1 MSTREATEADP
12 LLSRQQSAIEAAE
25 AAQAKLKE
33 TQQMMD
39 KRIDGFV
46 TALGAEQYLNHLL
59 DRKQANALY
68 PTTLFVARACKGCL
82 IFFVVVCTI
91 GLLTG
96 FLFQGSLELLEEINA
111 MDAIEAPKLML
122 CPQPWGHKFAVRPH
136 VSKASIVNIP
146 GGQSTPLSEET
157 KHQPGNFSHVP
168 CAPEASQ
175 CQCLDFSTVMLRP
188 KQGARAGEYDD
199 WPYLRVE
206 FQAANAGEAPGEQYA
221 FGFYAMDHTIPQTWS
236 YSRLGYM
243 TQGDVSAEEVA
254 TGKTEFTDGEPC
266 PRYGFRRTGEQI
278 NQHAD
283 GRTVLVF
290 GYDVFYLYV
299 IATLGSKW
307 SVFSLV
313 TLCLL
318 FCAAINNFGLF
329 EIMFPEQLDPD
340 DPAQLMPNP
349 ILTTLC
355 GRCCMCLVPKRTSTE
370 EEAEGV

>member
-1 MSTREATEADP
+1 MSAPEATEADP
-12 LLSRQQSAIEAAE
+12 LLRRQRSAIEAAE
-25 AAQAKLKE
+25 AAQAKIAE
-33 TQQMMD
+33 TQAAMD
-39 KRIDGFV
+39 KRVDNIV
-46 TALGAEQYLNHLL
+46 NALGAEKYLNQLL
-59 DRKQANALY
+59 NRKQAESLY
-68 PTTLFVARACKGCL
+68 PTTLFVARLCKGCL
-82 IFFVVVCTI
+82 IFFVVVCTM

-96 FLFQGSLELLEEINA
+96 FLFQGSLELLEEINQV
-111 MDAIEAPKLML
+111 DAFEAPKLML

-136 VSKASIVNIP
+136 VSKAAIVAIP
-146 GGQSTPLSEET
+146 GGEQSPLAEET
-157 KHQPGNFSHVP
+157 KHQPGNFTHIP

-175 CQCLDFSTVMLRP
+175 CHCLDFTSVTLRP
-188 KQGARAGEYDD
+188 KEGARAGEYDY

-221 FGFYAMDHTIPQTWS
+221 FGFYALDHLMPQTWS
-236 YSRLGYM
+236 YSRLGYV

-254 TGKTEFTDGEPC
+254 AGKTEFTDGEPC

-278 NQHAD
+278 NKHAD
-283 GRTVLVF
+283 GRTVLIF
-290 GYDVFYLYV
+290 GYDVFMLYV
-299 IATLGSKW
+299 IATVGSKW

-329 EIMFPEQLDPD
+329 DILFPEQLDED

-355 GRCCMCLVPKRTSTE
+355 GRCCMCLKPKE
-370 EEAEGV
+370 EPAAEETGGV